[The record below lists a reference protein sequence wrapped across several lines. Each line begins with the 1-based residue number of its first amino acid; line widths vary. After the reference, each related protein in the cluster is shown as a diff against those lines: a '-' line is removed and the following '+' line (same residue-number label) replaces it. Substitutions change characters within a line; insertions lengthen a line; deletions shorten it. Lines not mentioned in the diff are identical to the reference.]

1 MDLPNALR
9 AGREVLLVVSV
20 DTEEDNWVP
29 TRVGISVENVRELK
43 QLSRRFDRI
52 GVRATYFTSYQVA
65 TRAWAVDILREISDG
80 GRAEIGAHLHPWNTP
95 PLDEPLERR
104 NTMMKNLP
112 AELQLAKLE
121 RLTSQLAAA
130 FEAPLIA
137 FRAGRFGL
145 GVEAVPALV
154 ACGYQ
159 VDSSVTPF
167 MSWEAMDDGP
177 NFVGA
182 SLDAYRVGSGRDIRV
197 ADPDGPL
204 VEIPITCGYT
214 RFASG
219 RWPRLHRGLNRPFAR
234 ALHLAG
240 VASRLGFAKRTVL
253 SPEAESVRDMLAV
266 SRGALE
272 GGVRH
277 LHLFFHSVT
286 LRPGL
291 SPWTSSAR
299 DVERMYAKIDSY
311 LDGLSRTA
319 CVRFATV
326 SEACHA
332 LGFGAPGLRAS
343 HQSLTGPC

>member
-1 MDLPNALR
+1 MR

-29 TRVGISVENVRELK
+29 TRVGISVENVRELNH
-43 QLSRRFDRI
+43 LSRCFDRI

-65 TRAWAVDILREISDG
+65 KQPWAVDVLRELSDG
-80 GRAEIGAHLHPWNTP
+80 GRAEIGAHLHPWNNP
-95 PLDEPLERR
+95 PIDEPLVPR

-112 AELQLAKLE
+112 PELQLAKLE
-121 RLTSQLAAA
+121 RLTSQLATVFGAA
-130 FEAPLIA
+130 PIA

-145 GVEAVPALV
+145 GAEALPALLV
-154 ACGYQ
+154 CGYR

-167 MSWEAMDDGP
+167 VSWEATDDGP

-182 SLDAYRVGSGRDIRV
+182 SLDAYRVGTGRDIRLP
-197 ADPDGPL
+197 APDGPL
-204 VEIPITCGYT
+204 VELPITCGYT

-219 RWPRLHRGLNRPFAR
+219 RWPALHRVLHARSAR

-240 VASRLGFAKRTVL
+240 FASRLGFAKLTML
-253 SPEAESVRDMLAV
+253 SPESESVGDMLAI

-272 GGVRH
+272 GGVRY
-277 LHLFFHSVT
+277 LHLFIHSVA

-291 SPWTSSAR
+291 SPWTSSAE
-299 DVERMYAKIDSY
+299 DVERLYARITCY
-311 LDGLSRTA
+311 LEGLSRMT

-326 SEACHA
+326 SEAAHA
-332 LGFGAPGLRAS
+332 LGFGAPGLQTS
-343 HQSLTGPC
+343 HQSVADPC